1 MLASQPAA
9 RHGLAPHA
17 LFRGPKR
24 DGFADIVHCD
34 YRENSNGNY
43 HGYYTSEIYV
53 FWGSSERYSIPSP
66 QSISSVGSQIYSASG
81 GNSSVGDGHNV
92 LAACGIMPDWNGDG
106 MDELWAYI
114 TQSDSSFTGVY
125 VFDGNADWVNGADLQ
140 PLSDASYF
148 LVTGS
153 NAPVSVFR
161 NIGDWDGDSIDDV
174 AIGFGVLQSGGGN
187 QAWVMGS
194 TQTPAL
200 TYSQANI
207 LATIE
212 GDDEYNQIIFGNC
225 CCLPK
230 VILMEMDCLTGQH
243 QIGVILEP
251 VVQPPILGQCSS
263 TTTSATI
270 CCKV

>member
-1 MLASQPAA
+1 M
-9 RHGLAPHA
+9 
-17 LFRGPKR
+17 
-24 DGFADIVHCD
+24 
-34 YRENSNGNY
+34 
-43 HGYYTSEIYV
+43 
-53 FWGSSERYSIPSP
+53 
-66 QSISSVGSQIYSASG
+66 
-81 GNSSVGDGHNV
+81 GDGHNV

-125 VFDGNADWVNGADLQ
+125 VFDGNADWVNGADIQ
-140 PLSDASYF
+140 PLADASYF

-153 NAPVSVFR
+153 NAPVSAFR

-194 TQTPAL
+194 SQTPAL

-212 GDDEYNQIIFGNC
+212 GDDEYNQINFGNV
-225 CCLPK
+225 LLSAK
-230 VILMEMDCLTGQH
+230 GDFDGDGLFDWAASDWGYSGASGTATNTGAVF
-243 QIGVILEP
+243 INYNL
-251 VVQPPILGQCSS
+251 SN
-263 TTTSATI
+263 
-270 CCKV
+270 

>member
-1 MLASQPAA
+1 MNSSNNYYWLLYGGAPYSSINVSSADA
-9 RHGLAPHA
+9 RLSTSGTHA
-17 LFRGPKR
+17 NSWRHMPSSGDLNG

-43 HGYYTSEIYV
+43 QGYYTSEINV

-200 TYSQANI
+200 TYSQAK
-207 LATIE
+207 
-212 GDDEYNQIIFGNC
+212 Y
-225 CCLPK
+225 
-230 VILMEMDCLTGQH
+230 
-243 QIGVILEP
+243 
-251 VVQPPILGQCSS
+251 LGHHRRR
-263 TTTSATI
+263 
-270 CCKV
+270 